1 MSETAVQWQRY
12 CEENGLQTK
21 IFYRAVLPCV
31 LGIIF
36 GIWLLVKLVRGN
48 ADRCRRCCQCLF
60 CSCECCRCCSQGTC
74 LWKHGTVMYWLG
86 LILVINNVLYFIATM
101 STALSKCR
109 PGREEL
115 AKRLNHVATIFYFID
130 WLLVILLFYLRL
142 VFVFDKNSFHLA
154 IVPSRVTCRCVKDNE
169 CTLPVNW
176 KMLFWT
182 GAVTFVIVC
191 IAAIPVGAALT
202 IVEMMPLLLLWIF
215 LVLANIFLLMGTYLW
230 KMSRLYRRVRGS
242 NRTDPALR
250 HEVIKSS
257 MLAVVS
263 LSLTLLSFFLLPT
276 SLGAAHQNAQMV
288 EEFTRRLDTLTYV
301 VCVVFLFC
309 AFARVYDRR
318 LKWCQWGRCFTHCA
332 KHGVRCCCEPCG
344 EEDFDAQDVGP
355 AGDTSVATKNVEYT
369 GSGQTAVKPG
379 MSRVISMSDRET
391 VDTKDVEY
399 GGCIELKVGP
409 RDQSHNYKL
418 PYLY

>member
-1 MSETAVQWQRY
+1 
-12 CEENGLQTK
+12 
-21 IFYRAVLPCV
+21 
-31 LGIIF
+31 
-36 GIWLLVKLVRGN
+36 
-48 ADRCRRCCQCLF
+48 
-60 CSCECCRCCSQGTC
+60 
-74 LWKHGTVMYWLG
+74 MYWLG

-154 IVPSRVTCRCVKDNE
+154 IVPSRLTCRCIKDNE
-169 CTLPVNW
+169 YTLPV
-176 KMLFWT
+176 
-182 GAVTFVIVC
+182 VTFVTVC
-191 IAAIPVGAALT
+191 IAAGALYS
-202 IVEMMPLLLLWIF
+202 IVDWMPLVLWIL
-215 LVLANIFLLMGTYLW
+215 LVLANIFLLMCTYLW
-230 KMSRLYRRVRGS
+230 KMSRPCR
-242 NRTDPALR
+242 
-250 HEVIKSS
+250 

-369 GSGQTAVKPG
+369 ASGQTAVKPG
-379 MSRVISMSDRET
+379 MSRVVSET
-391 VDTKDVEY
+391 GTKDVEY

>member
-154 IVPSRVTCRCVKDNE
+154 IVPSRLTCRCIKDNE
-169 CTLPVNW
+169 YTLPV
-176 KMLFWT
+176 
-182 GAVTFVIVC
+182 VTFVTVC
-191 IAAIPVGAALT
+191 IAAGALYS
-202 IVEMMPLLLLWIF
+202 IVDWMPLVLWIL
-215 LVLANIFLLMGTYLW
+215 LVLANIFLLMCTYLW
-230 KMSRLYRRVRGS
+230 KMSRPCR
-242 NRTDPALR
+242 
-250 HEVIKSS
+250 